1 MQCLVKISPSPQQG
15 RKRGNL
21 AATTG
26 ISVQSSLQI
35 QHMQNSNE
43 TPENSMHT

>member
-1 MQCLVKISPSPQQG
+1 MEWLVKMSPSPQG

-21 AATTG
+21 ATIRG
-26 ISVQSSLQI
+26 ISEQSSLQI
-35 QHMQNSNE
+35 QHLQNSNE